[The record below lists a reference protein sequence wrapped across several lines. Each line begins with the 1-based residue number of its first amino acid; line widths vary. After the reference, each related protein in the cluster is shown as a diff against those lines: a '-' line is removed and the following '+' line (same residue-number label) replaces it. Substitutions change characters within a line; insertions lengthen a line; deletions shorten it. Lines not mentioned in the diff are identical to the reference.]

1 MAWDSTSIKNSFY
14 SIIGVDT
21 ARADAGRAQQLE
33 QQLEQ
38 VRAAMLECLDGVEG
52 FDGPILRRRVAY
64 AKDVQTLWFLRSDLM
79 GALASRAGEGAARAQ
94 VDKMA
99 PLFQGLLPKGLVS
112 RSSRLR

>member
-14 SIIGVDT
+14 SILGMDS

-33 QQLEQ
+33 Q
-38 VRAAMLECLDGVEG
+38 VRTAMLECLGDVGG
-52 FDGPILRRRVAY
+52 FEGPILRQRVAY
-64 AKDVQTLWFLRSDLM
+64 AKDVQTLWFLRADLM
-79 GALASRAGEGAARAQ
+79 GVLASRDGEGAARNRMDQ
-94 VDKMA
+94 IA

>member
-14 SIIGVDT
+14 NIIGVDT

-33 QQLEQ
+33 Q
-38 VRAAMLECLDGVEG
+38 VRSTMLAYLGEVDGFEG
-52 FDGPILRRRVAY
+52 PALQHRVAY
-64 AKDVQTLWFLRSDLM
+64 AKDVQTLWFLRADLM
-79 GALASRAGEGAARAQ
+79 GVLANRDGESAARARMEQ
-94 VDKMA
+94 MA

>member
-14 SIIGVDT
+14 NIIGVDT

-33 QQLEQ
+33 Q
-38 VRAAMLECLDGVEG
+38 VRSAMLACLDEVNGFEG
-52 FDGPILRRRVAY
+52 PVLQRRVAY
-64 AKDVQTLWFLRSDLM
+64 AKDVQSLWFLRADLM
-79 GALASRAGEGAARAQ
+79 GVLASRDGEAAARAQ
-94 VDKMA
+94 MEQIA